1 MAGGERSAGDGAQTT
16 HCRRGETCLAQ
27 PHRMA
32 RKHRWC
38 DGSRLVDTPH
48 PRSLAL
54 ASPSPTIVWERGSGH
69 TRAASVYAGWCGN
82 GFGLPGLPAW
92 LGQAC
97 LAPTGTTVAMR
108 GRSAMRAW
116 PSPRDHVAVPCRGDA
131 CVARP
136 RREAQASN
144 GRPSPTSPTPSPPA
158 ADAAPPRSHRA
169 GEGRRVRGAPARPSP
184 TRAGG
189 RGNGIG
195 SRATH
200 A

>member
-1 MAGGERSAGDGAQTT
+1 MVRRFLFVGHPSRPLAGGR
-16 HCRRGETCLAQ
+16 
-27 PHRMA
+27 
-32 RKHRWC
+32 
-38 DGSRLVDTPH
+38 H
-48 PRSLAL
+48 PLSH
-54 ASPSPTIVWERGSGH
+54 TIVGEGVGGTRVPRPSTQDGVGTGSVF
-69 TRAASVYAGWCGN
+69 RAYRSGR
-82 GFGLPGLPAW
+82 
-92 LGQAC
+92 GQAR
-97 LAPTGTTVAMR
+97 LTPTGTTVAMR

-116 PSPRDHVAVPCRGDA
+116 LSPRDHAVVPCRGDA

-136 RREAQASN
+136 RCEAQASN